1 MDPWKLLSYHQHPTK
16 PKGWMGGLT
25 SPRLF
30 LLSFATLIVLGAI
43 GLLVLPG
50 LYTGPRL
57 SPVDALFTSTSA
69 VCVTGLVVVD
79 TATYFTPLG
88 QAWIALLIQLGG
100 LGILTF
106 TSFLAVGMGRRA
118 GLHLE
123 EASGVPGH
131 HLGALRRENLVRAIV
146 VLTLTTEAAG
156 GLGLWLSWRGE
167 MGNLGAIWPAVFHAV
182 SAFCNAGFSTFSD
195 SLVGFRESPVTLLLI
210 MTLIVLGGLGFLV
223 LEEIR
228 TRFLG
233 KSLRRLSLHSK
244 LVLTVTGILLGA
256 SWVMFCYFE
265 WTREAMADLS
275 PLHRMMN
282 GAFMAVT
289 PRTAGFNTMDYGSA
303 DNPSLFL
310 SILLMLVG
318 GSPGST
324 AGGMKT
330 VTAGLLV
337 LLLVSRLKGRS
348 WVSVF
353 DRSISRDTIQRAMGL
368 VVGGAMILAGAVF
381 LLTITELPVGGPENR
396 VEFLSLI
403 FEAVSAFGTTGLS
416 MGVTATLSAMG
427 RVIIVFLM
435 FIGRVGPLVL
445 VAAMSLAGKRTASS
459 FRYGEEQVIIG

>member
-1 MDPWKLLSYHQHPTK
+1 MDPWKLLSYPQRPAK
-16 PKGWMGGLT
+16 QRLWMGGLT

-30 LLSFATLIVLGAI
+30 LLSFATLILLGAL

-50 LYTGPRL
+50 LYTGPGL

-88 QAWIALLIQLGG
+88 QAWIALLIQVGG

-106 TSFLAVGMGRRA
+106 TSFLAVGMGRKA

-131 HLGALRRENLVRAIV
+131 HLGALRRENLVRAII
-146 VLTLTTEAAG
+146 VLTLTIEAAG

-167 MGNLGAIWPAVFHAV
+167 MGNVGAIWPAVFHAI
-182 SAFCNAGFSTFSD
+182 SAFCNAGFSTFSE
-195 SLVGFRESPVTLLLI
+195 SLVGYREAPVTLLLI
-210 MTLIVLGGLGFLV
+210 MALVILGGLGFLV
-223 LEEIR
+223 LEEVR
-228 TRFLG
+228 TRFLK

-244 LVLTVTGILLGA
+244 LVLAVTATLLAA
-256 SWVMFCYFE
+256 SWLMFCYFE
-265 WTREAMADLS
+265 WNRELGDLS
-275 PLHRMMN
+275 LLHQLVN

-289 PRTAGFNTMDYGSA
+289 PRTAGFNTLDYGSA

-330 VTAGLLV
+330 VTLGLLV
-337 LLLVSRLKGRS
+337 LLLVSRLKGQSR
-348 WVSVF
+348 VSAF
-353 DRSISRDTIQRAMGL
+353 DRSISRDTVQRAMSL
-368 VVGGAMILAGAVF
+368 VVGGAMILAAAIF

-403 FEAVSAFGTTGLS
+403 FEAVSAFGTVGLS
-416 MGVTATLSAMG
+416 VGVTATLSEMG
-427 RVIIVFLM
+427 RVIIILLM
-435 FIGRVGPLVL
+435 FVGRVGPLAL
-445 VAAMSLAGKRTASS
+445 VAAMSLAGRRTTSS

>member
-1 MDPWKLLSYHQHPTK
+1 MDPWKLLWDQPPPSRQ
-16 PKGWMGGLT
+16 KGWMGGMT
-25 SPRLF
+25 SPRIF
-30 LLSFATLIVLGAI
+30 LLSFATLILLGAL
-43 GLLVLPG
+43 GFLVLPG
-50 LYTGPRL
+50 LYTGPGL
-57 SPVDALFTSTSA
+57 SPLDALFTSTSA

-79 TATYFTPLG
+79 TATYFTPIG
-88 QAWIALLIQLGG
+88 QAWIALLIQIGG

-106 TSFLAVGMGRRA
+106 TSFLALGMGHKA

-146 VLTLTTEAAG
+146 VLTLTIEAAG
-156 GLGLWLSWRGE
+156 ALGLWLSWRGE
-167 MGNLGAIWPAVFHAV
+167 MGNAGAIWPAVFHAI

-195 SLVGFRESPVTLLLI
+195 SLVGYREAPATLLLV
-210 MTLIVLGGLGFLV
+210 MALVVLGGLGFLV
-223 LEEIR
+223 LEEVR
-228 TRFLG
+228 TRLLG

-244 LVLTVTGILLGA
+244 LVLTVTAVLLVA
-256 SWVMFCYFE
+256 SWAMFCYFE
-265 WTREAMADLS
+265 WSRAMGDLS
-275 PLHRMMN
+275 PLHRLTN
-282 GAFMAVT
+282 GAFLAVT
-289 PRTAGFNTMDYGSA
+289 PRTAGFNTLDYGSA

-337 LLLVSRLKGRS
+337 LLLVARLRGRS
-348 WVSVF
+348 RVSAF
-353 DRSISRDTIQRAMGL
+353 DRSISRDTIQRAMSL
-368 VVGGAMILAGAVF
+368 VVGGAMILAGAIFV
-381 LLTITELPVGGPENR
+381 LTITELPVGGPENR

-416 MGVTATLSAMG
+416 MGVTATLSGMG
-427 RVIIVFLM
+427 RVIIILLM
-435 FIGRVGPLVL
+435 FVGRVGPLAL
-445 VAAMSLAGKRTASS
+445 VAAMSLAGRRTPSS

>member
-1 MDPWKLLSYHQHPTK
+1 MDPWKLLWYQQPPSRH
-16 PKGWMGGLT
+16 KGWIRGLT
-25 SPRLF
+25 SPRIF
-30 LLSFATLIVLGAI
+30 LLSFATFILLGAL
-43 GLLVLPG
+43 GFLVLPG
-50 LYTGPRL
+50 LYTGPGL
-57 SPVDALFTSTSA
+57 SPLDALFTSTSA

-79 TATYFTPLG
+79 TATYFTPVG
-88 QAWIALLIQLGG
+88 QAWIAFLIQIGG

-106 TSFLAVGMGRRA
+106 TSFLALGMGRKA

-146 VLTLTTEAAG
+146 VLTLTIEAVGA
-156 GLGLWLSWRGE
+156 LGLWLSWRGE
-167 MGNLGAIWPAVFHAV
+167 MGNAGAIWPALFHAI

-195 SLVGFRESPVTLLLI
+195 SLVGYREAPVTLLLV
-210 MTLIVLGGLGFLV
+210 MALVVLGGLGFLV
-223 LEEIR
+223 LEEVR

-244 LVLTVTGILLGA
+244 LVLTVTAVLLVA
-256 SWVMFCYFE
+256 SWAMFCYFE
-265 WTREAMADLS
+265 WSRAMGDLS
-275 PLHRMMN
+275 PLHRLTN
-282 GAFMAVT
+282 GAFLAVT
-289 PRTAGFNTMDYGSA
+289 PRTAGFNTVDYGSA

-337 LLLVSRLKGRS
+337 LLLVARLNGRS
-348 WVSVF
+348 RVSAF
-353 DRSISRDTIQRAMGL
+353 DRSISRDTIQRAMSL
-368 VVGGAMILAGAVF
+368 VVGGAMILAAAIF

-416 MGVTATLSAMG
+416 MGVTATLSGMG
-427 RVIIVFLM
+427 RVIIILLM
-435 FIGRVGPLVL
+435 FVGRVGPLAL
-445 VAAMSLAGKRTASS
+445 VAAMSLAGTRTPSS